1 MSISDLLVPEYE
13 REMVATREV
22 LSRVPDDRAEW
33 KPHAKAFPM
42 AHLAQLVAR
51 IPAWVPMVLD
61 RDEMDI
67 APKGGSDSGG
77 YSIEKTAT
85 LLAEFDKNAAAGR
98 AALLSATDAA
108 FQKPWM
114 LKKAGQVMLADTRY
128 QMLRS
133 MVLNHQVHHRAQL
146 AMYLRLTDQE
156 VPDMYGPTA
165 DNK

>member
-51 IPAWVPMVLD
+51 IPAWVAMVLD

-67 APKGGSDSGG
+67 APKGGSGSGG

-85 LLAEFDKNAAAGR
+85 LLAEFDKNAATGC

-108 FQKPWM
+108 FQKPWT

-133 MVLNHQVHHRAQL
+133 MVLNHLVHHRAQL
-146 AMYLRLTDQE
+146 AMYLRLTDQK